1 MASWWHLCAGRAGG
15 VPQRIMA
22 GVGAYPLVGTAATIA
37 AQLIS
42 LSDLGLD
49 GMLLSWADY
58 ADGMTRF
65 NAGVLPLLEQAGLRS
80 AHV

>member
-1 MASWWHLCAGRAGG
+1 M
-15 VPQRIMA
+15 
-22 GVGAYPLVGTAATIA
+22 GTAGSIA
-37 AQLIS
+37 EQLIT
-42 LSDLGLD
+42 LSGLGLD